1 MGETREM
8 PDPVFVRGKVR
19 SGVASVAWLHGVT
32 KTPVFRRGGEPRLV
46 LELEDGAELSV
57 DIASGQPTLTGRERR
72 ARGAWS
78 TIHELPA
85 AAAYERD
92 VASPFTEVELV
103 WIEVAAGDDVVVG
116 GSVSEEAFAADGGP
130 RAAPTTRPSAMI
142 ARVVAVGEDDSARA
156 VAELERERAAVKREA
171 PPRKKAPTDAGDPR
185 TRPPLAAYVPA
196 ALVLVVAFGIALS
209 LGWRRDHYAWTLLVL
224 LGAMAFAL
232 RPARFVPDFHA
243 RTRSIETVGYGTMMV
258 TRMVLGVIPVALVLQ
273 AIGTDLSL
281 SERAASLLAASF
293 LLAWAVTVGLVDLH
307 PHRTLVGLL
316 TAPRWSPGSGAT
328 AWAGIEGVVRDPT
341 PIEIAGTRAAIGLVI
356 RMSKGRGSNPDE
368 EEGRSLLRQGTY
380 VIDVGSAPIVVDPEE
395 TIWASTARRH
405 PEDSASRYDIEE
417 WIPVGGRVL
426 ACGRIEEENGELHL
440 RAEGTRPA
448 AVFATSAAGDPA
460 AFARAVRRHRLTTIA
475 ALVGA
480 AAAELL
486 LRGPRGWS

>member
-1 MGETREM
+1 M
-8 PDPVFVRGKVR
+8 
-19 SGVASVAWLHGVT
+19 A

-46 LELEDGAELSV
+46 LELEDGSDLSV
-57 DIASGQPTLTGRERR
+57 DIASRQPRLTGFEKR

-78 TIHELPA
+78 TILEVPA

-92 VASPFTEVELV
+92 IVPPFTEVELV

-142 ARVVAVGEDDSARA
+142 ARVIAVGEDANARA

-171 PPRKKAPTDAGDPR
+171 PARDKAPTDAGDPR
-185 TRPPLAAYVPA
+185 TRPLLAAYAPA
-196 ALVLVVAFGIALS
+196 ALVLAVAVAFGIARS
-209 LGWRRDHYAWTLLVL
+209 FGWQRDQQAWTLLVL
-224 LGAMAFAL
+224 LVAMAFAL
-232 RPARFVPDFHA
+232 RPARFMPDFHA

-273 AIGTDLSL
+273 SVGTDLSL
-281 SERAASLLAASF
+281 SDRAATFLAAFF
-293 LLAWAVTVGLVDLH
+293 LLAWAVTVVLVDLH
-307 PHRTLVGLL
+307 PHRTLAGLL
-316 TAPRWSPGSGAT
+316 NAPRWTSGSGT
-328 AWAGIEGVVRDPT
+328 AGWAGIEGVVRDPT

-356 RMSKGRGSNPDE
+356 RMSKGLGSNPDE
-368 EEGRSLLRQGTY
+368 EEGRTLLRAGTY
-380 VIDVGSAPIVVDPEE
+380 VIDVGSTPIVVDPEE

-405 PEDSASRYDIEE
+405 PEDSTSRYDIEE

-426 ACGRIEEENGELHL
+426 ACGRIEEKNGELHL
-440 RAEGTRPA
+440 HAQGTRPA
-448 AVFATSAAGDPA
+448 AVFATGAAGDPA

-475 ALVGA
+475 VLVGA
-480 AAAELL
+480 AAAALL
-486 LRGPRGWS
+486 LLDPRGWS